1 MRNTFLKA
9 ILYILSLWLLFFSLA
24 IMSYDK
30 VFLLK
35 IINIDFAVAW
45 QHLKTLDLSF
55 MKSANYIFL
64 LSIFF
69 MTVGVLSLGLLY
81 MGFLAGWSATYIIE
95 DVSDENHEHLAF
107 LTTYIMPLVFTDVD
121 KKRTA
126 INLAV
131 MIFAIGVI
139 YVKTNRFYSNPSLA
153 VIGFRI
159 YKAKIRNEP
168 DKTFVLVCHG
178 RLINGSK
185 IQYIKLDD
193 DTLLVREI
201 S

>member
-30 VFLLK
+30 AFLLK

-45 QHLKTLDLSF
+45 QHLKAFDLSF
-55 MKSANYIFL
+55 IKSANYIFI
-64 LSIFF
+64 LSVFF
-69 MTVGVLSLGLLY
+69 MMVGVLSLGLLY

-159 YKAKIRNEP
+159 YKAKIKNEP
-168 DKTFVLVCHG
+168 DKVFVLVCHG
-178 RLINGSK
+178 RLISGSK

>member
-30 VFLLK
+30 AFLLK

-45 QHLKTLDLSF
+45 QHLKNFDLSF
-55 MKSANYIFL
+55 IKSANYIFI
-64 LSIFF
+64 LSVFF

-81 MGFLAGWSATYIIE
+81 MGFLAGWSGTYIIE

-159 YKAKIRNEP
+159 YKAKIKNEP
-168 DKTFVLVCHG
+168 NKVFVLVCHG
-178 RLINGSK
+178 RLISGSK

>member
-1 MRNTFLKA
+1 M
-9 ILYILSLWLLFFSLA
+9 
-24 IMSYDK
+24 
-30 VFLLK
+30 
-35 IINIDFAVAW
+35 
-45 QHLKTLDLSF
+45 
-55 MKSANYIFL
+55 
-64 LSIFF
+64 SIFF
-69 MTVGVLSLGLLY
+69 MTIGVLSLGLLY
-81 MGFLAGWSATYIIE
+81 VGFLAGWSATYIIE
-95 DVSDENHEHLAF
+95 EVSDENHEHLAF

-159 YKAKIRNEP
+159 YKAKIKNEP
-168 DKTFVLVCHG
+168 QKTFVLVSHG
-178 RLINGSK
+178 RLTNGSK

-201 S
+201 I

>member
-9 ILYILSLWLLFFSLA
+9 ILYILSLWLLFFSLS
-24 IMSYDK
+24 IMSYDRD
-30 VFLLK
+30 FLSK
-35 IINIDFAVAW
+35 ILDMKFSFSWESIKNF
-45 QHLKTLDLSF
+45 DLSF
-55 MKSANYIFL
+55 MKSANYVFIF
-64 LSIFF
+64 SVFF
-69 MTVGVLSLGLLY
+69 MLAGVLSLWLLY
-81 MGFLAGWSATYIIE
+81 MGFLAGWSATYVIE
-95 DVSDENHEHLAF
+95 DVCDENHEHLAF

-131 MIFAIGVI
+131 MIIAIGII

-153 VIGFRI
+153 VLGYRI
-159 YKAKIRNEP
+159 YKAKIKNQP
-168 DKTFVLVCHG
+168 NKSFVLVCRG
-178 RLINGSK
+178 RLMDGSK

-201 S
+201 I

>member
-1 MRNTFLKA
+1 
-9 ILYILSLWLLFFSLA
+9 
-24 IMSYDK
+24 MSYDK

-35 IINIDFAVAW
+35 IVNIDFAVAW
-45 QHLKTLDLSF
+45 QHLKTFDLSF

-159 YKAKIRNEP
+159 YKAKIKNEP
-168 DKTFVLVCHG
+168 DKIFVLVCHG

>member
-45 QHLKTLDLSF
+45 QHLKTFDLSF

-159 YKAKIRNEP
+159 YKAKIKNEP

-201 S
+201 G

>member
-35 IINIDFAVAW
+35 IINIDFAAAW
-45 QHLKTLDLSF
+45 QHLKAFDLSF

-159 YKAKIRNEP
+159 YKAKIKNEP